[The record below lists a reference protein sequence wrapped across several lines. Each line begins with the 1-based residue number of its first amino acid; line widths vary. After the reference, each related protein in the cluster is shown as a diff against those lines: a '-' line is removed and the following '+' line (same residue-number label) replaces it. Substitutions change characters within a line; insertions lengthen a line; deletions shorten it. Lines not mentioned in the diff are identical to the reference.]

1 MVDNIYTSC
10 ENGIIKKDGG
20 ETMRTVAPQK
30 RQDHDISP
38 YGTAAVALLLA
49 TLTALPSQLATAQ
62 AAVPCTAIADN
73 AERLACYDRALRSA
87 PPPAATTPPAAQAP
101 PRGAPPAA
109 VPAAPAAPAAAEP
122 RRERQVRQ
130 SAVPAAPAAPAAR
143 TAPAAPAARGNEAP
157 QIVPIVIVGV
167 RALPGRETTFTA
179 EDGTAWVQTDS
190 QRITGLPDTPF
201 DAQIKP
207 GMMGSYFL
215 VAEDHARAIRVRPA
229 R

>member
-1 MVDNIYTSC
+1 
-10 ENGIIKKDGG
+10 
-20 ETMRTVAPQK
+20 MRTVAPRK
-30 RQDHDISP
+30 RQDHDISL
-38 YGTAAVALLLA
+38 YGTAAAALLLA
-49 TLTALPSQLATAQ
+49 ALTALPAQRAAAQ
-62 AAVPCTAIADN
+62 AAVPCTAITDN
-73 AERLACYDRALRSA
+73 AERLACYDRALRGA
-87 PPPAATTPPAAQAP
+87 PPAATTPPPAAQTP

-109 VPAAPAAPAAAEP
+109 APAAPATPPAAEP

-130 SAVPAAPAAPAAR
+130 STAPAAPAAPAAR
-143 TAPAAPAARGNEAP
+143 AAPAAPSAGGNEAE

-179 EDGTAWVQTDS
+179 DDGRTWVQTDS
-190 QRITGLPDTPF
+190 QRVTGLPDPPF

-215 VAEDHARAIRVRPA
+215 VAEDHARAIRVRPV